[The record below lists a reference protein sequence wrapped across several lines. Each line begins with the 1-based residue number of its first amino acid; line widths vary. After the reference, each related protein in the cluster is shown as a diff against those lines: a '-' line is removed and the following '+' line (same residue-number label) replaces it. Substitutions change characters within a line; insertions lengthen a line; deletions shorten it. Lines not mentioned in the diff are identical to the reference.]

1 MTAGLL
7 YYRALVARDRAGVVD
22 SYLAEGRFV
31 LRDVLGQHEMQ
42 RLRLLWAH
50 VHAHERRKRDFAA
63 SADSEAAELEEEVP
77 NADVH
82 LHAIGVVLP
91 VFIGPH
97 NADLVRLGLFLDDS
111 GRWLLFHI
119 RIMHV

>member
-1 MTAGLL
+1 M
-7 YYRALVARDRAGVVD
+7 
-22 SYLAEGRFV
+22 
-31 LRDVLGQHEMQ
+31 RDVLGQHEMQ
-42 RLRLLWAH
+42 RLGLLRAH
-50 VHAHERRKRDFAA
+50 VHAHERGERNFAA
-63 SADSEAAELEEEVP
+63 STDSKPPELEEEVP

-82 LHAIGVVLP
+82 LHAIGIVLP

-97 NADLVRLGLFLDDS
+97 YADLVRLGLFLDDS